1 MMNVSIR
8 LAGLCGVCAGGRVG
22 AKVCGFAANR
32 HAGGVPP
39 PTESGASPP
48 PNLPLPQTESGT
60 SSEVPPYNAE
70 LTEKLCAHKTF
81 AEGNIVA
88 LINVS
93 LIHIN
98 IVYNVYDS

>member
-8 LAGLCGVCAGGRVG
+8 LAGLCGVCAGGGVG
-22 AKVCGFAANR
+22 GEGLRLASPDGVGGFAL
-32 HAGGVPP
+32 
-39 PTESGASPP
+39 

-70 LTEKLCAHKTF
+70 LTEKLCAYKTF
-81 AEGNIVA
+81 AERNIVA
-88 LINVS
+88 LVNVS
-93 LIHIN
+93 FIHIN

>member
-1 MMNVSIR
+1 MW
-8 LAGLCGVCAGGRVG
+8 GLCRRRGGGEGLRLRRKQARLRRASPDGVG
-22 AKVCGFAANR
+22 GFAL
-32 HAGGVPP
+32 
-39 PTESGASPP
+39 

-81 AEGNIVA
+81 AERNIIA